1 MMTMKHILLS
11 TLLLLTG
18 TTADAQHVVKVSDFI
33 VSGPFKQV
41 RPVSTD
47 TVDVNGKK
55 LDFTDGYRKELRF
68 YINNTDYTKG
78 KLLVKGAKKYD
89 ALLDGE
95 PLAGGALA
103 LEPSH
108 HEIVVKYSYAD
119 AAADSIQVSIDTDRK
134 VQPTTSE
141 KRPYTLHDVLDGL
154 RVSGASLSADGKYA
168 IIHYS
173 EVQRGGRSRAFTEVK
188 ELSTGRV
195 VDRQE
200 RFRLSWMPRSVAY
213 YYEDTNGDNRQLY
226 RVEPATGARSLLAS
240 HLPKGRITMSPT
252 EDYLILTHTEE
263 GPKEKKNI
271 FQVIEPDDRQPGWR
285 NRSYLSKYNLRTGE
299 LQRITFGNHSATL
312 NDITADGK
320 TLLVSV
326 SRSRLTKRPTTIV
339 DYLLIDAATLK
350 ADTLMLAT
358 EFLGAAQF
366 SPDGKQLLFEAPAEA
381 FNGIG
386 KDPAAGEF
394 SSMYDIQLFLYDIA
408 SRKARPLTRY
418 FDPSVGTA
426 KWSKADGQ
434 IYFTANDRDYVHFYA
449 LNPKTGKISQI
460 NTKEDVVNGFSLA
473 ASAPLMTYYGVS
485 VMNPVRLYSMN
496 LKNGKSALLQD
507 CAATLLKDV
516 ELGECRD
523 FNFTSSRGDT
533 IYGRYYL
540 PPHFDASKKY
550 PVIVNYYGGCTPTSR
565 NFESRYPQVY
575 YASLGYI
582 VYVVN
587 PSGAC
592 GFGQKH
598 SARHVNTWGQYVADD
613 IIEGVKKFC
622 AANSFADAKRVGCI
636 GASYGGFTT
645 QYLQTV
651 TDIFACAVSH
661 AGISNI
667 TSYWGEGYWGYS
679 YGEVA
684 SAGSYPWNNKKMY
697 TEQSPLFHADK
708 IHTPLL
714 LTHGTD
720 DTNVPVIESLQ
731 MFQALKLLGREVALV
746 EVQGEN
752 HWILDYNN
760 RIQWSDTIMAWF
772 EKYLKG
778 NSAWWDSLYPEK
790 HL

>member
-1 MMTMKHILLS
+1 MKQFS
-11 TLLLLTG
+11 LLLFFLLAG
-18 TTADAQHVVKVSDFI
+18 NMVQAQHVVKVTDFF

-41 RPVSTD
+41 RPITTD

-55 LDFTDGYRKELRF
+55 LDFTDGFRKEIKF

-78 KLLVKGAKKYD
+78 KLLVKGTKKYQ
-89 ALLDGE
+89 ALLDGK
-95 PLAGGALA
+95 PVAGGVLA
-103 LEPSH
+103 LEPNH
-108 HEIVVKYSYAD
+108 HEIVVKYSYPD
-119 AAADSIQVSIDTDRK
+119 AAADSVVVSVDADHA
-134 VQPTTSE
+134 VSPTTSE
-141 KRPYTLHDVLDGL
+141 KRPYTFHDVVDGQ
-154 RVSGASLSADGKYA
+154 RVTGASLSPDGKYV
-168 IIHYS
+168 IVS
-173 EVQRGGRSRAFTEVK
+173 FSDVQRGGRSRSFTEVR
-188 ELSTGRV
+188 EVATNRV

-200 RFRLSWMPRSVAY
+200 RLRPRWMPRSVAY
-213 YYEDTNGDNRQLY
+213 YYEDSNGDDRILY
-226 RVEPATGARSLLAS
+226 KVNPANGERTVMAS
-240 HLPKGRITMSPT
+240 HLPKGRITVSTT
-252 EDYLILTHTEE
+252 EDYLILSDVEE

-271 FQVIEPDDRQPGWR
+271 FQVLEPDDRQPGWR
-285 NRSYLSKYNLRTGE
+285 SRSFISKFDLKTGE
-299 LQRITFGNHSATL
+299 LQRITFGNHSASL
-312 NDITADGK
+312 DDITDDGK
-320 TLLVSV
+320 TLLVSI
-326 SRSRLTKRPTTIV
+326 SRSRLTKRPTTV
-339 DYLLIDAATLK
+339 SDYLLINASTLK
-350 ADTLMLAT
+350 ADTLMLGA
-358 EFLGAAQF
+358 EFLSGGQF
-366 SPDGKQLLFEAPAEA
+366 SPDGKQILFSACPEA

-386 KDPAAGEF
+386 KDPDAGQY

-408 SRKARPLTRY
+408 GRKARALTRY
-418 FDPSVGTA
+418 FNPSVG
-426 KWSKADGQ
+426 KVEWSRADGQ
-434 IYFTANDRDYVHFYA
+434 IYFSANDRDYVHFYV
-449 LNPKTGKISQI
+449 LNPKKGDIREVPIQ
-460 NTKEDVVNGFSLA
+460 EDVLSAFSIATA
-473 ASAPLMTYYGVS
+473 APVMAYYGVS
-485 VMNPVRLYSMN
+485 ASNPVRLYSLN
-496 LKNGKSALLQD
+496 LKNNKTNLLED
-507 CAATLLKDV
+507 CAKTLLKDV
-516 ELGECRD
+516 ELGDCRD
-523 FNFTSSRGDT
+523 FNFVSSRGDT

-540 PPHFDASKKY
+540 PPHFDSTKKY

-565 NFESRYPQVY
+565 NFESRYPQNY
-575 YASLGYI
+575 YASLGYV

-598 SARHVNTWGQYVADD
+598 SARHVNTWGKYVADD

-622 AANSFADAKRVGCI
+622 AANSFVDAKKIGCI

-684 SAGSYPWNNKKMY
+684 SAGSYPWNNKELY

-714 LTHGTD
+714 LTHGTG
-720 DTNVPVIESLQ
+720 DTNVPPIESIQ

-746 EVQGEN
+746 QVQGEN